1 MFTPNQSTSK
11 SISVSELNRQA
22 RSLLENSF
30 LSIRVSGE
38 LSNFARPASGHWYFT
53 LKDKNAQVR
62 CAMFRGRNQAVNF
75 RPKEGDQVV
84 VTAKV
89 SLYEGRGDFQL
100 ICDRMEEDGVGKLQI
115 AFDALKRK
123 LEQEGLFDAARKRTI
138 PSRPANLGIITSETG
153 AAIHDIL
160 TVLKRRYPGLN
171 VYFYPTPVQGDEAVP
186 GICRALDLANRDKRV
201 DVIILGRGGGSLE
214 DLWAFNEE
222 AVARAVVASAIPVVS
237 AVGHEVDVCIT
248 DLVADLR
255 AATPSAAAELLSPD
269 QQEIRA
275 KLLQNERALTQR
287 WSWKLQRKREQLNAT
302 TSRLRH
308 PGERIR
314 ERIQRIDDLE
324 IRLTRATRRLIEQR
338 ALRLNHNQERLVQ
351 QRPDRRVRQLQERLC
366 ALSERL
372 ERNAVQLVEQ
382 KRTKLGQQVRRLQDI
397 SPLAT
402 LERGYALVTDKEGQ
416 VVRDASS
423 VESGNSVNV
432 RVQQGS
438 FNAIVE

>member
-1 MFTPNQSTSK
+1 MHTSSSNNSK

-53 LKDKNAQVR
+53 LKDQNAQVR
-62 CAMFRGRNQAVNF
+62 CAMFRGRNQAVTF

-100 ICDRMEEDGVGKLQI
+100 ICDRMEEDGLGKLQI

-123 LEQEGLFDAARKRTI
+123 LDQEGLFDASRKRPI
-138 PSRPANLGIITSETG
+138 PSRPSSLGIITSETG

-160 TVLKRRYPGLN
+160 TVLKRRFPGLSI
-171 VYFYPTPVQGDEAVP
+171 YLYPTPVQGDEAVP
-186 GICRALDLANRDKRV
+186 GICRALELANRDKRV
-201 DVIILGRGGGSLE
+201 DVLILGRGGGSLE

-222 AVARAVVASAIPVVS
+222 AVARAVVASSIPVVS
-237 AVGHEVDVCIT
+237 AVGHEVDICIT

-255 AATPSAAAELLSPD
+255 APTPSAAAELLSPD

-275 KLLQNERALTQR
+275 QLNQSERALIQR
-287 WSWKLQRKREQLNAT
+287 LKWQLQRKADQLRAT
-302 TSRLRH
+302 TNRLRH

-314 ERIQRIDDLE
+314 ERIQRLDDLE
-324 IRLTRATRRLIEQR
+324 IRLTRATNRLMIQR
-338 ALRLNHNQERLVQ
+338 AQRLEHYQQRLLQ
-351 QRPDRRVRQLQERLC
+351 QRPDKRVIQMRQRLTLIAEQIERTAKQLI
-366 ALSERL
+366 ER
-372 ERNAVQLVEQ
+372 
-382 KRTKLGQQVRRLQDI
+382 KRIKLGQQAGRLQDI
-397 SPLAT
+397 SPLST
-402 LERGYALVTDKEGQ
+402 LERGYALVTDKDGQ
-416 VVRDASS
+416 VVRNAES
-423 VESGNSVNV
+423 VKTGNSVNV